1 MQDNAIKLDKKIFI
15 KGQIIAIT
23 GLHIGGSNLG
33 MAIGGADS
41 PVLRDP
47 ITNVPYIPGSSLK
60 GKMRSLLEKEIGVLK
75 YKTDDKGNL
84 VLDKDGQ
91 PITPPCNCGE
101 CEACILFG
109 VSAGDKAEKPGRL
122 IVRDAFMDPASV
134 ALLEKS
140 SNTDMPY
147 TEVKT
152 EVNIDR
158 ITSKANPRQIERV
171 PAGALFN
178 MELVLNVYDGDD
190 HKNLI
195 GSVQKSLNLV
205 QDDYLGGGGT
215 RGYGQVEINIESI
228 TYKDEAIYSDT
239 NEAKP
244 LEV

>member
-1 MQDNAIKLDKKIFI
+1 MENCAIKLVKKVFLKGKI
-15 KGQIIAIT
+15 KVQT
-23 GLHIGGSNLG
+23 GLHVGGNNMGIS
-33 MAIGGADS
+33 IGGADS

-47 ITNVPYIPGSSLK
+47 ITNIPYIPGSSLK
-60 GKMRSLLEKEIGVLK
+60 GKMRSLLEKAIGVLK
-75 YKTDDKGNL
+75 YKTDKKGNIE
-84 VLDKDGQ
+84 LDKDGQ
-91 PITPPCNCGE
+91 PITPPCSCGK

-109 VSAGDKAEKPGRL
+109 VSAEGKSEKPGRL

-171 PAGALFN
+171 PAGAVFN
-178 MELVLNVYDGDD
+178 MELILDVYDDD
-190 HKNLI
+190 NVDDLLNT
-195 GSVQKSLNLV
+195 VDKSLRLL
-205 QDDYLGGGGT
+205 QYDYLGGSGT
-215 RGYGQVEINIESI
+215 RGYGQVAI
-228 TYKDEAIYSDT
+228 TIDSKKYKDESIYAGDNQAQS
-239 NEAKP
+239 

>member
-1 MQDNAIKLDKKIFI
+1 MQDSAIKLDKKIFI
-15 KGQIIAIT
+15 KGQIITIT

-33 MAIGGADS
+33 MSIGGADS

-84 VLDKDGQ
+84 VLDKDRQ
-91 PITPPCNCGE
+91 PITPPCNCGK
-101 CEACILFG
+101 CEACIIFG

-122 IVRDAFMDPASV
+122 IVRDAFMDPASI

-140 SNTDMPY
+140 SNTEMPY

-158 ITSKANPRQIERV
+158 ITSKANPRQIERI
-171 PAGALFN
+171 P
-178 MELVLNVYDGDD
+178 DR
-190 HKNLI
+190 K
-195 GSVQKSLNLV
+195 SVV
-205 QDDYLGGGGT
+205 
-215 RGYGQVEINIESI
+215 
-228 TYKDEAIYSDT
+228 
-239 NEAKP
+239 
-244 LEV
+244 